1 MAAHGP
7 HLRIEEGDVGAWFRR
22 WGRACLAFTPG
33 RLIGAL
39 DSECAASGG
48 ALVRVATSAT
58 ALSQHCLCGARV
70 AKTLAQRTHSC
81 PHCGL
86 TGDRDLVSA
95 ALAAF
100 TTLQDPGLPASARV
114 DYDHA
119 RRAQRAFGQRLQ
131 AAVAGSTVL
140 RSIGAATAARPLRM
154 AGRGPASARRNAGHC
169 LVPTPVGSIASPP
182 GSHERNRRHFGHDF
196 WNGA

>member
-1 MAAHGP
+1 
-7 HLRIEEGDVGAWFRR
+7 
-22 WGRACLAFTPG
+22 
-33 RLIGAL
+33 
-39 DSECAASGG
+39 
-48 ALVRVATSAT
+48 
-58 ALSQHCLCGARV
+58 V

-86 TGDRDLVSA
+86 TGDRDLISA

-100 TTLQDPGLPASARV
+100 VTLHDPGLPARV

-119 RRAQRAFGQRLQ
+119 RRALRAFGQRLQ

-140 RSIGAATAARPLRM
+140 RSTRAATAARPLRM
-154 AGRGPASARRNAGHC
+154 SGHGPASARRNAGHR

-182 GSHERNRRHFGHDF
+182 ESHERNRPHFGHDS